1 LTEEL
6 STFNSDLAKQN
17 QLKSDQDIPPLL
29 SRMERAEKA
38 LRAAVESLKAN
49 KADEAIGHQEQ
60 AADILAEAFAIVT
73 NQNEQLGLLQSLL
86 IFQRSVGFATGYM
99 SNIVAE
105 QMDMI
110 AVTEALESD
119 DVSPLLPV
127 LDNLRR
133 CMLDVAPLLDIVAAR
148 VDAGSP
154 LAFAV
159 ADLED
164 AVASLKGGDKLDA
177 LDAQE
182 VAAESLEEVNVLIE
196 AVKFETGYIS
206 EVVEFLHVA
215 VANTAT
221 LEYQQDELAAQGDG
235 GQAGGVESSGRGAA
249 RVASRRPRKMG
260 TSTPRSPGF
269 QRMPS
274 PPS

>member
-1 LTEEL
+1 
-6 STFNSDLAKQN
+6 
-17 QLKSDQDIPPLL
+17 
-29 SRMERAEKA
+29 
-38 LRAAVESLKAN
+38 
-49 KADEAIGHQEQ
+49 
-60 AADILAEAFAIVT
+60 
-73 NQNEQLGLLQSLL
+73 
-86 IFQRSVGFATGYM
+86 M

-164 AVASLKGGDKLDA
+164 AAASLKGGDKLDA

-182 VAAESLEEVNVLIE
+182 VAAESLEEVNVLVE
-196 AVKFETGYIS
+196 AVNLRPDMFPRLLNSYMSPSRIPQRW
-206 EVVEFLHVA
+206 
-215 VANTAT
+215 NTNKMSW
-221 LEYQQDELAAQGDG
+221 LARWSQP
-235 GQAGGVESSGRGAA
+235 
-249 RVASRRPRKMG
+249 SRRN
-260 TSTPRSPGF
+260 
-269 QRMPS
+269 
-274 PPS
+274 